1 MILKPKPAS
10 SQDTLV
16 LVASLRFIFSAFSP
30 SKSEKTC
37 SKINVEFT
45 LDQGLRDETFFGQ
58 QVGALGNT
66 NSSAVNA
73 DIVK

>member
-45 LDQGLRDETFFGQ
+45 LD
-58 QVGALGNT
+58 
-66 NSSAVNA
+66 
-73 DIVK
+73 

>member
-30 SKSEKTC
+30 SKSENTC
-37 SKINVEFT
+37 SKINVVFA
-45 LDQGLRDETFFGQ
+45 LD
-58 QVGALGNT
+58 
-66 NSSAVNA
+66 
-73 DIVK
+73 